1 MCDETRNTKTIDL
14 AMNEEVII
22 LKMNESMLLRLNDI
36 VQRAVKDDEN
46 LLDNAIA
53 AKLKEIAEN

>member
-1 MCDETRNTKTIDL
+1 MCDETRNTKTIDM

-36 VQRAVKDDEN
+36 VQRAVKDSEN
-46 LLDNAIA
+46 LLDNTIA